1 VADASS
7 TESWVRHWARRNQRG
22 LTMAMGRQGQRNG
35 GGTMALDGRE
45 RPLVV
50 GGGRRR
56 FHRRGEC
63 CGGGDD
69 LR

>member
-1 VADASS
+1 
-7 TESWVRHWARRNQRG
+7 
-22 LTMAMGRQGQRNG
+22 MAMGRQGQRNG

-63 CGGGDD
+63 CGDGDD